1 MHLHRFATATAFAAR
16 ATPFLARHEAANNLP
31 LGLCSV
37 LIEGAMPTPRP
48 PYLATVEAG
57 SALLAAGLMTPPSRA
72 VLALADDLDAVAL
85 IADDIARRAPDCPG
99 VLGPTRE
106 SGAFAARWGA
116 LTGQAARAGVA
127 QRIYQATAI
136 TPPTGVP
143 GAARLATE
151 ADRPLL
157 IEWLT
162 AFYLEV
168 HRRDDRE
175 WAARAAIDTLDSR
188 LASRDAAF
196 LLWCDD
202 VPVSLAGHVGPTP
215 TGMRVGPVY
224 TPPAYRGRGH
234 GSAVTAAVSQRVL
247 DSGRQ
252 RCFLYTDLGNPTSNH
267 IYQAIGYQPVC
278 DMDEYDFGPAAH

>member
-72 VLALADDLDAVAL
+72 VLA
-85 IADDIARRAPDCPG
+85 
-99 VLGPTRE
+99 PTRE